1 MGIISVEK
9 LDHLYWLGRYTERV
23 YTTLRKFYDIYDQ
36 MIESPEGA
44 YRSYCERLNIPDIYT
59 SNKDF
64 TASYLFEIQNP
75 DSIFAN
81 MGRAFDNAIV
91 LRDELS
97 STVLSYMQLALD
109 TLRASAQTTAPL
121 LELQQVL
128 DYLLAFWGC
137 VDDYVEE
144 EECRNILKCGKYIE
158 RIDLYIRL
166 DYHQKDI
173 EKEYLKLRNRLS
185 KTHMNYNVKNLESL
199 GKMIEEKTDW
209 KTGYQEAL
217 GYLGGILS

>member
-1 MGIISVEK
+1 MGIISVEQASR
-9 LDHLYWLGRYTERV
+9 LYWLGRYTERV

-44 YRSYCERLNIPDIYT
+44 YRKYCERLNIPDIYE

-64 TASYLFEIQNP
+64 TYSYLFDIKNP

-97 STVLSYMQLALD
+97 SNVLSYVQLALD
-109 TLRASAQTTAPL
+109 TLGASAQTTAPL
-121 LELQQVL
+121 LELQQVI

-158 RIDLYIRL
+158 RLDLYIRL
-166 DYHQKDI
+166 DYNRKDI
-173 EKEYLKLRNRLS
+173 EKEYSKLQNRIQ
-185 KTHMNYNVKNLESL
+185 KTHMCYNEKNLECL
-199 GKMIEEKTDW
+199 GRMIEEKADW

-217 GYLGGILS
+217 GYLGGII